1 MASEEEQRANFDQ
14 ASAILRSINPSGGLT
29 GTEANALLN
38 AIVGV
43 LSDTYTTPQT
53 GKSDEQMMM
62 DYAPAWQEYQQY
74 QPDSVVRM
82 ILNDVQ
88 TGYGPL
94 EIKNRVKANLV
105 EIKTKAQKK
114 EIDPATGQPYTAN
127 SLESDYTTEVD
138 RLYGQWQSYQQK
150 LRERSQSQVDNDVFL
165 KAGLSSA
172 DARYNPEQFYQKE
185 FSSLDRDYAN
195 TQKAAGNAAAIKS
208 KKSNSPSA
216 STRERTSSS
225 PSTPAVAGVPTP
237 RVGANLANTPE
248 RKAMVEQQMLQLL
261 AQRLVDS
268 GKTPLKDE
276 LARRSIFIEAANI
289 PKETK
294 ETTTTKVAKK
304 VPKFKVVGTEIVPV
318 K

>member
-1 MASEEEQRANFDQ
+1 MASEEEQRAKFDQ
-14 ASAILRSINPSGGLT
+14 ATAILKSINPSGGLS

-53 GKSDEQMMM
+53 GKSDEQLKM

-74 QPDSVVRM
+74 QPDSVVRG

-94 EIKNRVKANLV
+94 EIKNRVKIALGK
-105 EIKTKAQKK
+105 IKKK
-114 EIDPATGQPYTAN
+114 EINPATGQPYTAN

-165 KAGLSSA
+165 KAGMSSA
-172 DARYNPEQFYQKE
+172 DARYNPEEFFQNQF
-185 FSSLDRDYAN
+185 SAIDRDYAN
-195 TQKAAGNAAAIKS
+195 TQKSAANAAAIKS

-216 STRERTSSS
+216 STRERTSST

-237 RVGANLANTPE
+237 RVGASPTNTPE
-248 RKAMVEQQMLQLL
+248 RKAMIEQQMLQLL
-261 AQRLVDS
+261 AQKLVDA
-268 GKTPLKDE
+268 GRTPLKDE
-276 LARRSIFIEAANI
+276 LAQRSIFIEAANI
-289 PKETK
+289 PKE
-294 ETTTTKVAKK
+294 TKVAKK

>member
-53 GKSDEQMMM
+53 GKSDEQMKM
-62 DYAPAWQEYQQY
+62 DYAPAWQEYEQY
-74 QPDSVVRM
+74 QPDSIVAG
-82 ILNDVQ
+82 ILNDVE

-94 EIKNRVKANLV
+94 EIKNRVKIVLGKIKKN
-105 EIKTKAQKK
+105 EIN
-114 EIDPATGQPYTAN
+114 PATGQPYTAN
-127 SLESDYTTEVD
+127 SLESDYTKEVD
-138 RLYGQWQSYQQK
+138 RLYGQWQSYLQK

-276 LARRSIFIEAANI
+276 LAQRSIFIEAANI
-289 PKETK
+289 PKETN

>member
-1 MASEEEQRANFDQ
+1 MATEEEQRAKFEQ
-14 ASAILRSINPSGGLT
+14 ASAILKSINPSGGLS

-53 GKSDEQMMM
+53 GKNDEQLMM

-82 ILNDVQ
+82 ILQDVQ

-94 EIKNRVKANLV
+94 EIKNRVKASLKK
-105 EIKTKAQKK
+105 IQSMAQKK
-114 EIDPATGQPYTAN
+114 EIDPTTGQPFTAN

-150 LRERSQSQVDNDVFL
+150 VRERDQSRVENDIFL
-165 KAGLSSA
+165 KSGMSSA
-172 DARYNPEQFYQKE
+172 DARYNPEEFFQNQF
-185 FSSLDRDYAN
+185 SALDRDYAN

-216 STRERTSSS
+216 STRERTSST

-237 RVGANLANTPE
+237 RVGASPTNTPE

-261 AQRLVDS
+261 AQKLVDA
-268 GKTPLKDE
+268 GRTPLKDE
-276 LARRSIFIEAANI
+276 LAQRSIFIEAANI
-289 PKETK
+289 PKE
-294 ETTTTKVAKK
+294 TKVAKK
-304 VPKFKVVGTEIVPV
+304 VPKFKVVGTEIIPV

>member
-1 MASEEEQRANFDQ
+1 MASEEEQRAKFDQ
-14 ASAILRSINPSGGLT
+14 ASAILKSINPSGGLS

-53 GKSDEQMMM
+53 GKSDEQLKM
-62 DYAPAWQEYQQY
+62 DYAPAWQEYTQY
-74 QPDSVVRM
+74 QPDSVVRG
-82 ILNDVQ
+82 ILQDVQ

-94 EIKNRVKANLV
+94 EIKNRVKAVLV
-105 EIKTKAQKK
+105 KIREKIKKN

-150 LRERSQSQVDNDVFL
+150 LRERSQSQVENDVFL
-165 KAGLSSA
+165 KAGMSSA
-172 DARYNPEQFYQKE
+172 DARYNPEEFFQNQF
-185 FSSLDRDYAN
+185 SALDRDYAN
-195 TQKAAGNAAAIKS
+195 TQKSAANAAAIKS

-216 STRERTSSS
+216 STRERTSST

-237 RVGANLANTPE
+237 RVGASPTNTPE
-248 RKAMVEQQMLQLL
+248 RKAMIEQQMLQLL
-261 AQRLVDS
+261 AQKLVDA
-268 GKTPLKDE
+268 GRTPLKDE
-276 LARRSIFIEAANI
+276 LAQRSIFIEAANI
-289 PKETK
+289 PKE
-294 ETTTTKVAKK
+294 TKVAKK

>member
-1 MASEEEQRANFDQ
+1 MASEEEQRAKFDQ
-14 ASAILRSINPSGGLT
+14 ATAILKSINPSGGLSSS
-29 GTEANALLN
+29 EANALLN

-53 GKSDEQMMM
+53 GKSDEQLKT
-62 DYAPAWQEYQQY
+62 DYAPAWQEYTQY
-74 QPDSVVRM
+74 PPDSVVRG

-94 EIKNRVKANLV
+94 EIKNRVKAFFV
-105 EIKTKAQKK
+105 KIRKK

-138 RLYGQWQSYQQK
+138 RLYGQWQQYQQK
-150 LRERSQSQVDNDVFL
+150 LRERSQSQIENDVFL
-165 KAGLSSA
+165 KEGLSSA
-172 DARYNPEQFYQKE
+172 DARYNPEEFFQSQF
-185 FSSLDRDYAN
+185 SALDRDYAN
-195 TQKAAGNAAAIKS
+195 TQKSAGNAAAIKS

-237 RVGANLANTPE
+237 RVGASPTNTPE
-248 RKAMVEQQMLQLL
+248 KKAMIEQQMLQLL
-261 AQRLVDS
+261 AQKLVDA
-268 GKTPLKDE
+268 GRTPLKDE
-276 LARRSIFIEAANI
+276 LAQRSIFIEAANI
-289 PKETK
+289 PEK
-294 ETTTTKVAKK
+294 TKVAKK
-304 VPKFKVVGTEIVPV
+304 VPKYKVVGTEIVPV